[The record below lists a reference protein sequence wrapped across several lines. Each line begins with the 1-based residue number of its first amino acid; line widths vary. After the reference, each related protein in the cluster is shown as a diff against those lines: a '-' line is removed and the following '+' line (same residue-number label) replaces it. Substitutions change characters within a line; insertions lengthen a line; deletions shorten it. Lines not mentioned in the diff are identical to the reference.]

1 VRYHENKI
9 YKEYGEGNLSVVDY
23 GYAVWAPLVWIIA
36 LVVIGVM
43 VLIWRSRGQKS
54 YKKGTAQTDVF
65 LSGVKVPPE
74 EERHVKAEN
83 IYWGFFEALKDLY
96 SAMMKPHTGIVNDY
110 LLWFVAIL
118 AITILILVLAG

>member
-1 VRYHENKI
+1 MSI
-9 YKEYGEGNLSVVDY
+9 LGY
-23 GYAVWAPLVWIIA
+23 GYAVWAPIVWIIA

-54 YKKGTAQTDVF
+54 YKKGTAQTDIF
-65 LSGVKVPPE
+65 LSGTKVPSE
-74 EERHVKAEN
+74 EQRHVKSEN
-83 IYWGFFEALKDLY
+83 IYWGFFESLKGLY
-96 SAMMKPHTGIVNDY
+96 RAMMKPHTGIVNDY